1 MASAHMSDEFYDLV
15 SHYLPPLPPV
25 GPFGGRRQVSHRTV
39 LRMIWFV
46 LVTGCRWE
54 DIPAEF
60 GCSGRTAHR
69 RLRRWEVLGVWD
81 RLHADLL
88 RLLRQADKLDP
99 DTVIVDGVLLRAF
112 GDGEHTGPNPTDRGK
127 TRDRT
132 HLVGR
137 SSWRAAGHPDSRGQR
152 QREAGQRRPLGRLY
166 GMEPGYAYGIE
177 KICFVPT

>member
-15 SHYLPPLPPV
+15 SHHLPPLPPV
-25 GPFGGRRQVSHRTV
+25 SPFGGRPQVSHRTV
-39 LRMIWFV
+39 LRVIWFV

-69 RLRRWEVLGVWD
+69 RLRRWEVLGIWD

-99 DTVIVDGVLLRAF
+99 DTVIV
-112 GDGEHTGPNPTDRGK
+112 
-127 TRDRT
+127 
-132 HLVGR
+132 
-137 SSWRAAGHPDSRGQR
+137 
-152 QREAGQRRPLGRLY
+152 
-166 GMEPGYAYGIE
+166 
-177 KICFVPT
+177 